1 MTFAFCQQ
9 CGYKRKHVDAPHPS
23 PSTSVDLEKLDARLL
38 ELDNRSKKKLYS
50 KQKDK
55 LQEEFTNFLS
65 AIPGEKHLLVAT
77 AKDVV
82 RFLAWKDKSGRT
94 KVHSPQCRY
103 FSFSTGSKQ
112 TVCKC
117 PTRLAAG
124 SVDSLIGKLRAIFA
138 TAGRGNSWNDVLG
151 VGNPAAHTDVK
162 KYLKAIQEEQAQ
174 ARVTP
179 KQAVPLF
186 FEKLHALCK
195 HLRTAVF
202 VSNATPTQRYTAAR
216 DLAFFC
222 LAFFSADRATDL
234 GRTFTKEVGRLPNHE
249 GLIFN
254 HTFGKTLRGGN
265 SNAFIVKRCDNPT
278 ICPVANLETYVTLC
292 DLMKVELRDGFLFRT
307 LSPRGE
313 VSQSP
318 FVGSAVA
325 NRLTLHLK
333 DIGLHEGETMHSF
346 RSGCS
351 ITLSMLGVT
360 PEEVAQHAGWRTRSS
375 LDHYCKLDKV
385 FGMQRTATTLAESTS
400 KRESTGE
407 AAAAIIGREFTK
419 QNVMSGTEQA
429 FPRIESQPSTPQTL

>member
-1 MTFAFCQQ
+1 M
-9 CGYKRKHVDAPHPS
+9 
-23 PSTSVDLEKLDARLL
+23 
-38 ELDNRSKKKLYS
+38 
-50 KQKDK
+50 
-55 LQEEFTNFLS
+55 
-65 AIPGEKHLLVAT
+65 AT

-103 FSFSTGSKQ
+103 FSFSTGSRQ

-222 LAFFSADRATDL
+222 LEFFSADRATDL

-265 SNAFIVKRCDNPT
+265 SSAFIVKRCDNPT
-278 ICPVANLETYVTLC
+278 ICPVANLETYVKLC

-360 PEEVAQHAGWRTRSS
+360 PEGVAQHAGWRTRRS

-385 FGMQRTATTLAESTS
+385 FGMQRAATTLAESTY

-407 AAAAIIGREFTK
+407 AAATIVGRQFTK

-429 FPRIESQPSTPQTL
+429 FPRIKSQPSTPLTL